1 MERRVVAAA
10 AVVVVVSLVGC
21 SVLLGDGGAGPSTA
35 TPTPEPTVTATP
47 TPGPEA
53 FDYPDGY
60 GPNGVADATIAAE
73 THAGTLAG
81 YDSYRVRFD
90 VGAGDGT
97 ESRLSYR
104 LSVDQSD
111 ETALEVREDGIVTR
125 RQYYEDDR
133 LYANV
138 STPDGEQYN
147 ATDAPFAPEAFG
159 GGEFIY
165 PLFGAVDYGTP
176 ERVETDNGT
185 VYRYRS
191 ERVTDPRAI
200 VPGNVVDEGIRRFDV
215 QLLVHEDGYVRGA
228 RYTVVTEEGTELRGI
243 AVVDSVG
250 DERVERP
257 AWYDRA
263 AEADGQTS

>member
-10 AVVVVVSLVGC
+10 AVVVVVISLAGC

-35 TPTPEPTVTATP
+35 TPIPEPTATATP
-47 TPGPEA
+47 TPGPAA

-60 GPNGVADATIAAE
+60 GPDGVTDATAAAE

-81 YDSYRVRFD
+81 YDSYRIRFD
-90 VGAGDGT
+90 VAVGAGNGT
-97 ESRLSYR
+97 ESRFSYR
-104 LSVDQSD
+104 LSVDQTD
-111 ETALEVREDGIVTR
+111 ETALEIREDGVVTR
-125 RQYYEDDR
+125 RQYYENDR

-138 STPDGEQYN
+138 ETPDGEQYN

-159 GGEFIY
+159 GGEFID

-228 RYTVVTEEGTELRGI
+228 RYTVVTEKGTELQGV

-263 AEADGQTS
+263 AETG

>member
-1 MERRVVAAA
+1 MERPVVAA
-10 AVVVVVSLVGC
+10 AVVVVVSLAGC

-35 TPTPEPTVTATP
+35 TPIPEPTATATP
-47 TPGPEA
+47 TPTPEPAA

-60 GPNGVADATIAAE
+60 GPGGVADATTAAE

-90 VGAGDGT
+90 RLVGAGNGT
-97 ESRLSYR
+97 SGRLSYR
-104 LSVDQSD
+104 LSVDQAD
-111 ETALEVREDGIVTR
+111 ETALEIREDGIVTR

-133 LYANV
+133 LYV
-138 STPDGEQYN
+138 KLETPNGERYN

-165 PLFGAVDYGTP
+165 PLLGAVDYGTP

-191 ERVTDPRAI
+191 EQVTDRGAI

-228 RYTVVTEEGTELRGI
+228 RYTVVTEEGTELQGV

-263 AEADGQTS
+263 AEAG